1 MDKAIFAVVGFV
13 VGLVAGWLVFSPAAV
28 KEEVKLEETAPVSPA
43 EPEVPAP
50 VVESE
55 VVPMPPQETV
65 EPAPAEAPKA
75 AN

>member
-13 VGLVAGWLVFSPAAV
+13 IGLVAGWLVFSPAEV
-28 KEEVKLEETAPVSPA
+28 KEEVKLEETAPVTPA
-43 EPEVPAP
+43 EPEAPAP

-65 EPAPAEAPKA
+65 EPAPVEEKA